1 MDRRVKYTKMI
12 IRETFINLLEKKSIN
27 KITVSEICKE
37 ADINRATFYRYYLDV
52 YDLYDKVRDE
62 FVVKLMGSIKTNN
75 NNNNNIYTVSS
86 YSRGLLET
94 LISDKKL
101 TKILFNTSDGMG
113 TFLNDILESEKNMSV
128 NYTYA
133 LNEASNEE
141 LFKRIY
147 DMFIHIKETQRNLF
161 ELSFKKGWYTLEKA
175 EENKIN
181 EEINTLSNMFNEI
194 K

>member
-62 FVVKLMGSIKTNN
+62 FVVKLMGSIKTND
-75 NNNNNIYTVSS
+75 NIYTVSS

-113 TFLNDILESEKNMSV
+113 TFLNDILEITYDNCYKKWKNDYLDLEDEDISYASIFIFNGALGII
-128 NYTYA
+128 NYWVKNDFEQDIDYI
-133 LNEASNEE
+133 SNIIER
-141 LFKRIY
+141 LSYSGIKKFIY
-147 DMFIHIKETQRNLF
+147 KDN
-161 ELSFKKGWYTLEKA
+161 
-175 EENKIN
+175 
-181 EEINTLSNMFNEI
+181 
-194 K
+194 

>member
-12 IRETFINLLEKKSIN
+12 IRETFINLLEKKNIN

-62 FVVKLMGSIKTNN
+62 FVVKLMGSIKTND
-75 NNNNNIYTVSS
+75 NIYTVSS

-113 TFLNDILESEKNMSV
+113 TFLNDIL
-128 NYTYA
+128 
-133 LNEASNEE
+133 
-141 LFKRIY
+141 
-147 DMFIHIKETQRNLF
+147 
-161 ELSFKKGWYTLEKA
+161 
-175 EENKIN
+175 
-181 EEINTLSNMFNEI
+181 
-194 K
+194 

>member
-12 IRETFINLLEKKSIN
+12 IRETFINLLEKKNIN

-62 FVVKLMGSIKTNN
+62 FVVKLMGSIKTND
-75 NNNNNIYTVSS
+75 NIYTVSS
-86 YSRGLLET
+86 YSRGFLET

-113 TFLNDILESEKNMSV
+113 TFLNDILEITYDNCYKNID
-128 NYTYA
+128 YI
-133 LNEASNEE
+133 SNIIER
-141 LFKRIY
+141 LSYSGIKKFIY
-147 DMFIHIKETQRNLF
+147 KDN
-161 ELSFKKGWYTLEKA
+161 
-175 EENKIN
+175 
-181 EEINTLSNMFNEI
+181 
-194 K
+194 